1 MADNDLSKLTID
13 KTSWQG
19 GAQAGAGSGG
29 QDAGGRWKRLR
40 LKPLQRWAFI
50 AVALVA
56 AGVAMRQIFPASLEV
71 ETTSVSQVYP
81 AQGVTTL
88 NSSGYVT
95 AQRKA
100 SVASKTTSRLI
111 WLGVEE
117 GSRVREGEII
127 ARLERDDVLASHD
140 RAGATLKASQAG
152 IEHARSELAD
162 ATQNYERMKR
172 LLADK
177 IIAQS
182 DFDAAEAR
190 YRKAQATLDTST
202 WSAGAS
208 RAAVRESQAALEYTL
223 LRAPFDAV
231 VLTKNADI
239 GDIVTPLGAAAN
251 AKASVVTVADL
262 GSLLVE
268 TDVSESNV
276 AKVKVGA
283 PCEIMLDALPGER
296 FPGVVHMIVP
306 TADRTKASVMVKV
319 KFRELDPRILPEMS
333 AKVAFLDREL
343 TPQERAPRVAVPA
356 AAVVERGGR
365 KVLFVV
371 EGGAATAVPVE
382 TGMAIGDF
390 VELASGPKPGARV
403 VLNPPAELASGGKVS
418 VRK

>member
-1 MADNDLSKLTID
+1 MAENDLDKLKID
-13 KTSWQG
+13 KSAWQEG
-19 GAQAGAGSGG
+19 GGPPGQAG
-29 QDAGGRWKRLR
+29 GGRLARLR
-40 LKPLQRWAFI
+40 LKPWQRW
-50 AVALVA
+50 VLSALLVLF
-56 AGVAMRQIFPASLEV
+56 AGLALRQIFPAAKDV

-81 AQGVTTL
+81 SQGVTVL

-100 SVASKTTSRLI
+100 SVASKTTARLI

-127 ARLERDDVLASHD
+127 ARLESDDVLAAND
-140 RAGATLKASQAG
+140 RAGATLKASQAE
-152 IEHARSELAD
+152 IERARSELDD
-162 ATQNYERMKR
+162 ASQNHERMKR
-172 LLADK
+172 LVAER
-177 IIAQS
+177 IISQS
-182 DFDAAEAR
+182 DFDTAEAR
-190 YRKAQATLDTST
+190 YKKAKAALDSST

-208 RAAVRESQAALEYTL
+208 RAAVRESRAALEYTQ

-276 AKVKVGA
+276 GKVTVGQ
-283 PCEIMLDALPGER
+283 PCEITLDALPGER
-296 FPGVVHMIVP
+296 FPAFVHMVVP

-319 KFRELDPRILPEMS
+319 KFRELDPRMLPEMS
-333 AKVAFLDREL
+333 AKVAFLEREL
-343 TPQERAPRVAVPA
+343 AEAERAPRVAVPA
-356 AAVVERGGR
+356 AAVAEREGR
-365 KVLFVV
+365 KLLFVV
-371 EGGAATAVPVE
+371 EQDVATAVPVDI
-382 TGMAIGDF
+382 GSKIGDF
-390 VELASGPKPGARV
+390 IELTSGPKPGARV
-403 VLNPPAELASGGKVS
+403 VLSPPAALRSGTRVT